1 MGEIM
6 ALAQYSTAN
15 RLVDATQVKRRR
27 RFEGVRLDR
36 AASEAAPP
44 LRMGVVSWWCIYMR
58 ITYMHAHGQII
69 DRSGTETS
77 QANICLAVAGCIIK
91 CRAKM

>member
-1 MGEIM
+1 MGEIT

-36 AASEAAPP
+36 AASGAAPP
-44 LRMGVVSWWCIYMR
+44 LRTGATSWCIYLRM
-58 ITYMHAHGQII
+58 TYMHAHGQII
-69 DRSGTETS
+69 DRIGRETS
-77 QANICLAVAGCIIK
+77 RGALAWLHH
-91 CRAKM
+91 